1 METLTKNSIISK
13 DTLTFKYHNYY
24 CGSVKLTTKKAIKE
38 ALSLGLEV
46 KKVLNKKGK
55 DLE

>member
-24 CGSVKLTTKKAIKE
+24 CGSVKLTTKKAIKA

-46 KKVLNKKGK
+46 KKILNKKGK